1 MGVLYS
7 GKYKLLTTVPVAVAS
22 AMGTAIVPGLIAEFV
37 RGHRDA
43 MREKVAVAV
52 KFNMIIAF
60 PCMVGMSVLS
70 GPILRTLR
78 FWTDQNTLARNMLQL
93 GSVSIV
99 LFAFST
105 LTNGI
110 LQGINRLYVPVVHS
124 AIALVTHA
132 VVLGFLLDF
141 TELNAY
147 ALMICNVLFAFIV
160 SALNWRSVAKHLEY
174 KQEIKKTFL
183 LPLTA
188 SVFMGVSTRCL
199 YDFLH
204 LALSA
209 SISCV
214 LSILFAIP
222 VYFSALLVLKVVTKE
237 EILRMP
243 KGALMVKVLTKLK
256 LLR

>member
-1 MGVLYS
+1 M
-7 GKYKLLTTVPVAVAS
+7 
-22 AMGTAIVPGLIAEFV
+22 
-37 RGHRDA
+37 
-43 MREKVAVAV
+43 
-52 KFNMIIAF
+52 
-60 PCMVGMSVLS
+60 
-70 GPILRTLR
+70 
-78 FWTDQNTLARNMLQL
+78 
-93 GSVSIV
+93 
-99 LFAFST
+99 
-105 LTNGI
+105 
-110 LQGINRLYVPVVHS
+110 VHS

-209 SISCV
+209 SVSCV